1 MSDIVIPSDKFAR
14 LYENTITGYA
24 ESIDDASSLEEC
36 KVLFE
41 RADAFDDACREI
53 LYADGDWKPEVK
65 VVMDRAWLALEAA
78 YTATAEEWEAN
89 EWTTTQQA

>member
-1 MSDIVIPSDKFAR
+1 MSNIVIPADKFAR

-24 ESIDDASSLEEC
+24 NSIDGAFSLEEC

-65 VVMDRAWLALEAA
+65 VVMDRSWLVLEAA
-78 YTATAEEWEAN
+78 FDAASSAFEEADDDL
-89 EWTTTQQA
+89 